1 MDRIQLTYNFD
12 NSCYYDEEKKIR
24 FEPPVYEQRYL
35 IVLRLLELDFWQ
47 SSFKKVVEF
56 GCAEMKFFTLLKTLP
71 SVEQILQ
78 VDIDEELLN
87 KWQHSVRPLFVDFIQ
102 RRSNPLSVEVWRGSI
117 SSAHE
122 CLKDTDVVVGIEIIE
137 HLHADVLE
145 GVPENVFG
153 FMRPKVAMF
162 STPNAEYN
170 VMFDGLLE
178 NGFRHDD
185 HKFEWTRAQFAEW
198 CDDILRRY
206 PDYLVK
212 YFGIGPPPK
221 DHPDDIGYVSQLAVF
236 VRKDFLD
243 ELEVLSIGQDSEPVA
258 GGSSAEGGTNPP
270 DPPPSEPAQPESKI
284 YFDEEAREIV
294 VARDEDEAE
303 QAEVQNVLPEVG
315 VFRDDLEDLESPEEF
330 EDFEGSDHDEPN
342 ARMIDYYIPVERSR
356 NDSGNYDD
364 EPLDPSSHDYKLLY
378 NVDYPV
384 QDPDNR
390 SRSEKLLD
398 EAEYQIRRLK
408 FIEEEYY
415 NYEQNQYQIPLQL
428 VADCMV
434 QLTPTLEELR
444 PILTNASYRI
454 SDQNMVLVTGED
466 ESVGSDDDFEYDLRD
481 DDDNGP
487 AFGDGED
494 RWPNEEEQAAAA
506 KSEESAQ
513 GTSFQ
518 EDEELWD

>member
-1 MDRIQLTYNFD
+1 
-12 NSCYYDEEKKIR
+12 
-24 FEPPVYEQRYL
+24 
-35 IVLRLLELDFWQ
+35 
-47 SSFKKVVEF
+47 
-56 GCAEMKFFTLLKTLP
+56 
-71 SVEQILQ
+71 
-78 VDIDEELLN
+78 
-87 KWQHSVRPLFVDFIQ
+87 
-102 RRSNPLSVEVWRGSI
+102 
-117 SSAHE
+117 
-122 CLKDTDVVVGIEIIE
+122 
-137 HLHADVLE
+137 
-145 GVPENVFG
+145 
-153 FMRPKVAMF
+153 MF

-198 CDDILRRY
+198 CDDILQRF

-258 GGSSAEGGTNPP
+258 GGSSAAGGTNPP
-270 DPPPSEPAQPESKI
+270 DLPPSEPAQPESKI

-408 FIEEEYY
+408 FLEEEYY

-481 DDDNGP
+481 DDDNDP